1 MNGKPLQIYPLANPY
16 WSGMT
21 RLSEAEIDSQ
31 LVKPHIAHLVSVR
44 PDGRPH
50 VAPVWYER
58 DGSRV
63 WVMTGSG
70 TAKARNIANNPAIS
84 LSIAAAG
91 RPYWYIVLEG
101 KASLITQNLKSI
113 VQNICTRYD
122 GPVRGAEFARELL
135 TDEDMVLIDIRIDRV
150 VSWKDDD

>member
-1 MNGKPLQIYPLANPY
+1 
-16 WSGMT
+16 MT
-21 RLSEAEIDSQ
+21 KLSEAEIDSQ
-31 LVKPHIAHLVSVR
+31 LAKPHIAHLVSVR

-70 TAKARNIANNPAIS
+70 TAKARNIASNPAVS
-84 LSIAAAG
+84 PSIAAPG

-101 KASLITQNLKSI
+101 TASLTKENRESI
-113 VQNICTRYD
+113 VPKICTRYD

-135 TDEDMVLIDIRIDRV
+135 ADEDMVLLDIRIDRV
-150 VSWKDDD
+150 VSWHDDEEN

>member
-1 MNGKPLQIYPLANPY
+1 
-16 WSGMT
+16 MT
-21 RLSEAEIDSQ
+21 RLFAVEIDSQ
-31 LVKPHIAHLVSVR
+31 LAKPHVAHLVSVR

-58 DGSRV
+58 EDGRV

-70 TAKARNIANNPAIS
+70 TAKARNIANNPAVS
-84 LSIAAAG
+84 LSIAAPG

-101 KASLITQNLKSI
+101 KASITTDNLESI
-113 VQNICTRYD
+113 VPKICTRYD
-122 GPVRGAEFARELL
+122 GQVRGAEFARELL

-150 VSWKDDD
+150 VSWQDDEES

>member
-1 MNGKPLQIYPLANPY
+1 
-16 WSGMT
+16 MT
-21 RLSEAEIDSQ
+21 RLSAAEIDSQ
-31 LVKPHIAHLVSVR
+31 LTKPHVAHLVSIR

-58 DGSRV
+58 DGGQV

-70 TAKARNIANNPAIS
+70 TAKARNITNNPAVS
-84 LSIAAAG
+84 LSIAAPG

-101 KASLITQNLKSI
+101 IASLTKDNMESMVK
-113 VQNICTRYD
+113 NICTLYD

-135 TDEDMVLIDIRIDRV
+135 TEEDMVLIDIRIERV
-150 VSWKDDD
+150 ISWQDDD